1 MVKDFECNKG
11 DIVNVVLSGDETE
24 YKGEVINPRKLWVK
38 LLDYD
43 SDFIADECN
52 IVKIWKCV

>member
-1 MVKDFECNKG
+1 MAIDFECKNG

-38 LLDYD
+38 LFDCGF
-43 SDFIADECN
+43 DFIADECN